1 MADDAHL
8 PGLEPVTVEQDGRI
22 FSGVGVTP
30 EALAETMDARTPEV
44 PETAETA
51 EASGTDAPDPTPISR
66 NPDGT
71 FTKPTRG
78 QRRFAEMKKRE
89 AEAVAA
95 ATKAAEDKVS
105 AAERRAQELESRLA
119 ALEAR
124 RQERAPEPEPATP
137 PAPAGRP
144 KPTEDQIG
152 EKYAT
157 YADFVE
163 DLADWRVEQRLE
175 QDVTARIEA
184 RFAQQ
189 RTYQTEAQ
197 QLQTF
202 QERARAAYPDFDAV
216 LANAPTD
223 IVYPDLRVL
232 VNAPNAEHLVYTLA
246 KDPDLARKIATERDP
261 IRLGYLMAS
270 VRPPEAVV
278 RPASTT
284 PAVASNAP
292 APYQPVGTGSKT
304 TTPTLGELAA
314 SGDDY
319 DASGYRE
326 QRAAQ
331 RRGSR
336 R

>member
-1 MADDAHL
+1 
-8 PGLEPVTVEQDGRI
+8 
-22 FSGVGVTP
+22 VTP
-30 EALAETMDARTPEV
+30 ESLAETMDARTADV
-44 PETAETA
+44 PETTETA
-51 EASGTDAPDPTPISR
+51 EPAADPTPVSR

-89 AEAVAA
+89 ADAVAA
-95 ATKAAEDKVS
+95 ATRSADEKVS
-105 AAERRAQELESRLA
+105 AAERRAQELETRLA

-124 RQERAPEPEPATP
+124 RQERSPEPEPAPATP
-137 PAPAGRP
+137 QGRQ
-144 KPTEDQIG
+144 KPREDEIG
-152 EKYAT
+152 DKYAT

-163 DLADWRVEQRLE
+163 DLADWKAEALVE
-175 QDVTARIEA
+175 ARINA
-184 RFAQQ
+184 RFEQQ
-189 RTYQTEAQ
+189 AVYQTEAQ
-197 QLQTF
+197 KLQTF
-202 QERARAAYPDFDAV
+202 QQRARSAYPDFDEV

-232 VNAPNAEHLVYTLA
+232 VDAPNAEHLVYTLA
-246 KDPDLARKIATERDP
+246 KDPDLARRIATERDP

-270 VRPPEAVV
+270 VRPPESVA
-278 RPASTT
+278 RPASTPT
-284 PAVASNAP
+284 VVASSAP

-304 TTPTLGELAA
+304 TTPSLGDLAA

-331 RRGSR
+331 RRGAR